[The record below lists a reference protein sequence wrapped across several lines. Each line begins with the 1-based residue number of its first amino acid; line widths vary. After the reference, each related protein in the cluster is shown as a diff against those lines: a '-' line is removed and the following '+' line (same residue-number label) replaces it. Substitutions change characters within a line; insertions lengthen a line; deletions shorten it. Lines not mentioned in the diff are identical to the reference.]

1 MKNKTDEIVRRR
13 IIDLRESKDWSQ
25 SELARRVKLD
35 NSKISKI
42 ESGIR
47 KVSATELD
55 LFAKTFDVSTDYL
68 VGNTDNPN
76 SVDDDMNAVDL
87 DKALSEEG
95 MAMFDGQ
102 PLSEEYKKALLTMLR
117 AEKRGE

>member
-76 SVDDDMNAVDL
+76 SADDDMNTVDL

>member
-76 SVDDDMNAVDL
+76 SADNDMNTVDL